1 MKHTLFSVSL
11 ACAALA
17 TASSAQVSLQLLGT
31 VNLDSTANAAN
42 PEFIGTNPAVVAWDG
57 STMWVA
63 GFNSAGTTAN
73 VGIVQV
79 SGALTSPT
87 YGTPFGVIATPNLR
101 GYSGLDVTNGLL
113 AAAYDSGGSDPQ
125 GIAGYDAPTGTP
137 LWTKAARGGSGV
149 GFDPGFPGG
158 NPSQGSGAAWTTFG
172 SGRRALQNGLNGAD
186 IWTTSNGM
194 IINTPEGTF
203 WRDVDF
209 DDATGNIYLREGNN
223 VIRGTRTGD
232 NGVTGMTAIYNPT
245 DADFVALQTI
255 AYAKI
260 GATDVLFYNDRPV
273 TNSGQAFDAVINAI
287 DTNGAPL
294 TINWNGFTAA
304 TGNGA
309 YDFSYDAATGT
320 MVILDFA
327 NRDAH
332 VFQVSEDSG
341 ACVSFNDA
349 SPAVSTSV
357 TASPFVGLNP
367 SSRAYQFT
375 VANPVTVLSA
385 SLFTGSPFRDDYMRL
400 EVWDEDATTG
410 APGNRLATGTMFSPL
425 SATAH
430 WLGCN
435 FDNAVSLTPGTNYWF
450 AMIDSGG
457 SIVPEEPNGLNP
469 LVRKTRV
476 AQNNWSSS
484 TNTGAAKFRLFC
496 DLYPANIDANFGA
509 PCFTSGGQLATA
521 FSNDVPQAGNAGYG
535 IEGTNL
541 PAGST
546 AFLLLGYDPNT
557 PSTPL
562 GPFFPAGCFLN
573 TNIFVAIPGQTGI
586 AEIGDQPSSP
596 RPSPFGHVRFSVP
609 LNSVGAGVFLSAQI
623 VGVDGGSTAA
633 IPYVTSN
640 AIRITTR

>member
-17 TASSAQVSLQLLGT
+17 ATSHAQVSLRLLGT
-31 VNLDSTANAAN
+31 VNLDSTSNPSNA
-42 PEFIGTNPAVVAWDG
+42 EFIGSNPAAVAWDG
-57 STMWVA
+57 NSIWVA

-79 SGALTSPT
+79 STPLTNPT
-87 YGTPFGVIATPNLR
+87 FGTPFGLASAPNLR
-101 GYSGLDVTNGLL
+101 GYSGLDITSGRL
-113 AAAYDSGGSDPQ
+113 AAAYDAGGSDPQ
-125 GIAGYDAPTGTP
+125 GIASYDAATGAA
-137 LWTKAARGGSGV
+137 LWAKAARGGSGV

-158 NPSQGSGAAWTTFG
+158 NPALGSGAAWTTFG
-172 SGRRALQNGLNGAD
+172 SGRRALQDGLSGAD

-209 DDATGNIYLREGNN
+209 DDATGDIYLREGNN

-245 DADFVALQTI
+245 DADFVNLQTI
-255 AYAKI
+255 AYAQV
-260 GATDVLFYNDRPV
+260 GQYATLFYNDRSV

-287 DTNGAPL
+287 DTSGAPL
-294 TINWNGFTAA
+294 AINWNGFAPA

-309 YDFSYDAATGT
+309 YDFSYDAASETL
-320 MVILDFA
+320 VILDFA

-332 VFQVSEDSG
+332 IFQVSEDSG
-341 ACVSFNDA
+341 ACVSFND
-349 SPAVSTSV
+349 SNTTVSTGV

-375 VANPVTVLSA
+375 VANPVTVFSA

-400 EVWDEDATTG
+400 EVWDEDPTTG

-425 SATAH
+425 STTAH

-435 FDNAVSLTPGTNYWF
+435 FSNAVSLTPGTNYWF

-457 SIVPEEPNGLNP
+457 SIVPEEPNGLTP
-469 LVRKTRV
+469 LARKTRS
-476 AQNNWSSS
+476 AQNAWSSS
-484 TNTGAAKFRLFC
+484 TRTGAAKFRLFC
-496 DLYPANIDANFGA
+496 DLYPTNVDANFGS
-509 PCFTSGGQLATA
+509 PCFTSSGQLATA
-521 FSNDVPQAGNAGYG
+521 FSNDVPQAGSTTYG

-546 AFLLLGYDPNT
+546 AFLLLGWDPNT

-573 TNIFVAIPGQTGI
+573 TNIFAAIPGQTGI

-609 LNSVGAGVFLSAQI
+609 LNAVGAGVFLSAQI

>member
-1 MKHTLFSVSL
+1 MKNSLLSISL

-17 TASSAQVSLQLLGT
+17 ATSSAQVSMRLLGT
-31 VNLDSTANAAN
+31 VNLDSTSNSAN
-42 PEFIGTNPAVVAWDG
+42 PEFIGSNPAVVTWNGTD
-57 STMWVA
+57 MWVA

-79 SGALTSPT
+79 SGALTGPT
-87 YGTPFGVIATPNLR
+87 FGTPFGVLSTPNLR
-101 GYSGLDVTNGLL
+101 GYSGLDHTSGRL
-113 AAAYDSGGSDPQ
+113 AAAYDSGGSDPN
-125 GIAGYDAPTGTP
+125 GIASYDAATGTP
-137 LWTKAARGGSGV
+137 LWAKAARGGSGV
-149 GFDPGFPGG
+149 GFDPGFAGG
-158 NPSQGSGAAWTTFG
+158 NPALGSGAAWTTFG
-172 SGRRALQNGLNGAD
+172 SGRRALQDGITGAD
-186 IWTTSNGM
+186 IWTTANGM

-209 DDATGNIYLREGNN
+209 DDTTGDIYLREGNN

-245 DADFVALQTI
+245 DADFVALQTL
-255 AYAKI
+255 AYAQV
-260 GATDVLFYNDRPV
+260 GQTRVVFYNDRPV
-273 TNSGQAFDAVINAI
+273 TNAGQAFDAVINAI
-287 DTNGAPL
+287 DTNGTPL
-294 TINWNGFTAA
+294 AINWNGFTAA
-304 TGNGA
+304 AGNGA

-332 VFQVSEDSG
+332 IFQVAEDSG

-349 SPAVSTSV
+349 NTNVSTST

-375 VANPVTVLSA
+375 VASPVTVLSA

-400 EVWDEDATTG
+400 EVWDEDSATG
-410 APGNRLATGTMFSPL
+410 APGNRLTTGTMFSPL
-425 SATAH
+425 STTAN

-435 FDNAVSLTPGTNYWF
+435 FSNAVSLTPGTNYWF

-457 SIVPEEPNGLNP
+457 SIVPEEPNGATP
-469 LVRKTRV
+469 LTRKTR
-476 AQNNWSSS
+476 ASQNAWSSS
-484 TNTGAAKFRLFC
+484 AATGAAKFRLFC
-496 DLYPANIDANFGA
+496 DLYPENIDANFGA
-509 PCFTSGGQLATA
+509 PCFTSSGQLATA
-521 FSNDVPQAGNAGYG
+521 FSNDVAQAGNPNYG
-535 IEGTNL
+535 IEGSNL

-546 AFLLLGYDPNT
+546 AFLLLGWDPNAA
-557 PSTPL
+557 STPL
-562 GPFFPAGCFLN
+562 GSFFPAGCFLS
-573 TNIFVAIPGQTGI
+573 TNIFAVIPGQTGV

-609 LNSVGAGVFLSAQI
+609 LTTVGAGVFLSAQI
-623 VGVDGGSTAA
+623 IGVDGSSNAA

-640 AIRITTR
+640 AIRVTTN